1 MISTHILSE
10 IETIADTIGLII
22 VSAYQ
27 NKIMHLMFSYSIK
40 RQKILTSQMLAF

>member
-10 IETIADTIGLII
+10 IETIGLII

-27 NKIMHLMFSYSIK
+27 NKIMHLMFSYPIK